1 MGGDTEVEKD
11 SVHRIV
17 LIAAEFFEDTPEVAK
32 RRGHRAQAI
41 AETGKSGSGRAARF
55 GVEIEADQNPVGR
68 GPLENGFGVTAA
80 AEGAIDDPGTCTEI
94 EVVEDFVEENRAV
107 FECCHHE
114 SQLPPACTGV
124 ERVEILVVRGAGGPG
139 PPMYRRVP
147 PSNHVDPQLV
157 SQDTPASLQEEI
169 LFLSPTRSF

>member
-1 MGGDTEVEKD
+1 MTIGGADAHHDQGT
-11 SVHRIV
+11 
-17 LIAAEFFEDTPEVAK
+17 
-32 RRGHRAQAI
+32 RA
-41 AETGKSGSGRAARF
+41 
-55 GVEIEADQNPVGR
+55 
-68 GPLENGFGVTAA
+68 
-80 AEGAIDDPGTCTEI
+80 EI
-94 EVVEDFVEENRAV
+94 EVVKDFVEENRAV

-124 ERVEILVVRGAGGPG
+124 ERVEILVVRGARGPG